1 MGVGSFLYK
10 EPMEEAAKVA
20 QREVMVAGIGMV
32 AVRMERNMVMSPLC
46 PSLNHLG
53 KPPLACWS

>member
-10 EPMEEAAKVA
+10 ETMEEAAKVV

-32 AVRMERNMVMSPLC
+32 AVRMERNMVMPSLC
-46 PSLNHLG
+46 PSLSHLE
-53 KPPLACWS
+53 KPPLAGCS